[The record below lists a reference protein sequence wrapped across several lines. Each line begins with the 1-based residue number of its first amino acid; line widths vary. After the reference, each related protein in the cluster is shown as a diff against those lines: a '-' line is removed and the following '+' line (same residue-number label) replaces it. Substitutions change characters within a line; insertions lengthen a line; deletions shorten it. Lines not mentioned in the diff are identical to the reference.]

1 MYLDRVSRKTSGWLS
16 LSVGRVGVI
25 VVFGS
30 GGGGF
35 GLGTGT
41 FDFHM
46 LWLSRFRLARMQ
58 TRHGSR

>member
-1 MYLDRVSRKTSGWLS
+1 MWSGWLS
-16 LSVGRVGVI
+16 LSVGRVGMI

-30 GGGGF
+30 DEGF
-35 GLGTGT
+35 GLGTGGA